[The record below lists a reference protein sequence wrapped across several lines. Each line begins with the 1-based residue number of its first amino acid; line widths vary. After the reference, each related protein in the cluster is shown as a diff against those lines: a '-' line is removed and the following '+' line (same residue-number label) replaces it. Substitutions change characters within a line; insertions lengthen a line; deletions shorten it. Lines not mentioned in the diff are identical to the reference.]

1 MYSDPNPP
9 QSLPTEANLQA
20 HATTNTA
27 YVSEPEPRSPPPT
40 LIALL
45 IFLVLQL
52 LSAIGM
58 LVLKIVLK
66 FIGFDSQYPL
76 VPDLTNCTNWT
87 VISKY
92 YGN

>member
-20 HATTNTA
+20 HATTNITH
-27 YVSEPEPRSPPPT
+27 VSEPEPRSSPPT

-52 LSAIGM
+52 LSAIAY
-58 LVLKIVLK
+58 IT
-66 FIGFDSQYPL
+66 SYPL
-76 VPDLTNCTNWT
+76 KSEHLCTYC
-87 VISKY
+87 KAY
-92 YGN
+92 AC